1 MSSLLSFV
9 DTMVIG
15 TPSLQYPT
23 LESSASNSQGAL
35 AEGQLATSLRGS
47 SSNSSNSSLLHAVQ
61 AYLKALGNE
70 LHFHVLVGALTP
82 PSSQNPLLD
91 IHFKQLDHT
100 TSTTTNTGSLS
111 MLAPSFLWHLPN
123 RLVDNPVDIT
133 LRVEDWRQ
141 GVRRERYHP
150 YRHMNQVG

>member
-1 MSSLLSFV
+1 
-9 DTMVIG
+9 MVIS
-15 TPSLQYPT
+15 TPLLQYPT
-23 LESSASNSQGAL
+23 LESSASDGQGAL

-47 SSNSSNSSLLHAVQ
+47 SSNSINSSLLHAVQ
-61 AYLKALGNE
+61 AYLKALNNE

-82 PSSQNPLLD
+82 PSSQNPLLN
-91 IHFKQLDHT
+91 IHFKQPDHT
-100 TSTTTNTGSLS
+100 TSTTTNTSSLS

-141 GVRRERYHP
+141 GV
-150 YRHMNQVG
+150 